1 MCCNCHYIINQMAF
15 NVVCRWRNC
24 KIQTQFSKPSLVLLF
39 GWQSMASFT
48 VTSMNSTL
56 WYAMSFHF
64 NTSDV
69 AIWSNI
75 FVILIIHLFLMNF
88 VFYTAFFC
96 AHSNCWTLTEYFTIF
111 SKNSLSFI
119 FYLHFVDRLMRMR
132 MSLWLISRK
141 WYQYLIVTH
150 RCMKYFWLM
159 LR

>member
-1 MCCNCHYIINQMAF
+1 MSCNCHYIINQMAF

-88 VFYTAFFC
+88 VFYTVFF
-96 AHSNCWTLTEYFTIF
+96 ALTEIVGL
-111 SKNSLSFI
+111 SLNILLCSARTLFHLFFI
-119 FYLHFVDRLMRMR
+119 CMLSTDWWEWECHYDWFPANG
-132 MSLWLISRK
+132 IS
-141 WYQYLIVTH
+141 ISS
-150 RCMKYFWLM
+150 
-159 LR
+159 